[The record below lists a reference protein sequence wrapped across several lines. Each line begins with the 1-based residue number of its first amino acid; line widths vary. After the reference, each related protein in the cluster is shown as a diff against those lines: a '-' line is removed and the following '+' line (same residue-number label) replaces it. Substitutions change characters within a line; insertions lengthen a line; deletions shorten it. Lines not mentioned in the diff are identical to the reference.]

1 MQYIKILDYRSISH
15 QIYIAGVE
23 LNSGHNDGY
32 TSWDVKQDLYRLK
45 WLLNEI
51 LEDSPKF
58 LGEEEFLDEHSKT
71 KMWRT
76 LKK

>member
-1 MQYIKILDYRSISH
+1 MVYHNILDYRGISH
-15 QIYIAGVE
+15 KIYVAGIE
-23 LNSGHNDGY
+23 LNSGKHDGY

-51 LEDSPKF
+51 LEDSPTF
-58 LGEEEFLDEHSKT
+58 LGEEEFLDEHSKV
-71 KMWRT
+71 KMWRV